1 MTKTLI
7 ILILLFDGTLT
18 KEVILFPAEGTISDC
33 FNYARMYIDN
43 VSTHSWTDPR
53 GSGQYLND
61 GTGTIQGFICSK

>member
-1 MTKTLI
+1 MLI
-7 ILILLFDGTLT
+7 QSDTCTCSTFQGR
-18 KEVILFPAEGTISDC
+18 VFPAEGTISDC